1 MMQGH
6 SMKRTLYVTDMDGTL
21 LNNGSYVSNRS
32 SAIISDLSHDG
43 ALITVAT
50 ARTPATVVP
59 LMEGTFTRVPFVV
72 LTGAALYDH
81 AAGAYHDVRY
91 ILPEDIALLQQLYAE
106 AGVNPFVY
114 HLDTDGRLV
123 VYHHR
128 DMTPVERDFYLPR
141 RHLRLKRFTFEPMG
155 RHAYDNVI
163 LLFATAPR
171 KVILPLADALRDTG
185 RFSVSC
191 YPDIFTPDILLLEV
205 FANGVS
211 KADAILRLE
220 EATGASRIVAFG
232 DNLNDIPMLE
242 IADVAVAVANAHP
255 QVKEKADIVIGP
267 NYDDSVARFM
277 LHDFYNS

>member
-1 MMQGH
+1 MK
-6 SMKRTLYVTDMDGTL
+6 KRTLYVTDMDGTL

-59 LMEGTFTRVPFVV
+59 LMEGTFTTVPFVV

-91 ILPEDIALLQQLYAE
+91 IPAGDMELLRQLYSE
-106 AGVNPFVY
+106 AGVHPFVY
-114 HLDTDGRLV
+114 HLDADGRLV
-123 VYHHR
+123 VYHHH
-128 DMTPVERDFYLPR
+128 DMTQPERDFYVPR
-141 RHLRLKRFTFEPMG
+141 RNLRLKRFTFEPMC
-155 RHAYDNVI
+155 REAEDNVL
-163 LLFATAPR
+163 LLFSTASR
-171 KVILPLADALRDTG
+171 KVILPLADALRATG

-191 YPDIFTPDILLLEV
+191 YPDIFTPDVLLLEV
-205 FANGVS
+205 FATGVS
-211 KADAILRLE
+211 KADAISRLE
-220 EATGASRIVAFG
+220 QSTGASRIVAFG

-242 IADVAVAVANAHP
+242 MADVAVAVANAHP
-255 QVKEKADIVIGP
+255 QVKECADIVIGP

-277 LHDFYNS
+277 LHDFYNN